1 MILMINNWL
10 IMDVLFMLICVIVN
24 IKKFVRREKNY
35 VYCIRSI
42 SYGVYIIKKL
52 IFILFWVLYVI
63 KIF

>member
-35 VYCIRSI
+35 VDCIRN
-42 SYGVYIIKKL
+42 IIVMV
-52 IFILFWVLYVI
+52 FILL
-63 KIF
+63 KN